1 MLRNK
6 DMLKH
11 RLIPNIIINN
21 GNVVQSKNFKLTNVV
36 SNAITAVDFFNSWA
50 VDEIIILDISRHTD
64 YRDQFHKIIK
74 GLSKRCFIPL
84 TVGGWINSIDEIR
97 EFLKEGADKISIN
110 THAIE
115 NPDFIKESSKK
126 FGSQCITVSIDVKK
140 NEDGK
145 YEVYKNRGK
154 ESTGLN
160 PVEWAKTT
168 QQLGAGEI
176 LLTSIDQD
184 GTKLG
189 YDLELLKLI
198 CNNVKIPVIAF
209 GGVGNWQDLVDG
221 VRIGNADAVS
231 AANIFH
237 YTEHSTFNAKEFMV
251 KSGLNVRKSKFY
263 KLPTPRKPKY
273 NEIF

>member
-1 MLRNK
+1 
-6 DMLKH
+6 MLKH

-21 GNVVQSKNFKLTNVV
+21 GSVVQSKNFKLTNAV

-50 VDEIIILDISRHTD
+50 VDEIIILDVSRHTD
-64 YRDQFHKIIK
+64 FRKQFHKIID

-84 TVGGWINSIDEIR
+84 TVGGWIKSIEEIR
-97 EFLKEGADKISIN
+97 EFLKEGADKVSIN

-115 NPDFIKESSKK
+115 NPDFIKESAKI
-126 FGSQCITVSIDVKK
+126 FGSQCITISIDVKK
-140 NEDGK
+140 NESDS
-145 YEVYKNRGK
+145 YEVYKNRGR
-154 ESTGLN
+154 ESTGLD
-160 PVEWAKTT
+160 PVEWANKA

-176 LLTSIDQD
+176 LLTSIDRD

-189 YDLELLKLI
+189 YDIELLKSV
-198 CNNVKIPVIAF
+198 CNKVKIPVIAF
-209 GGVGNWQDLVDG
+209 GGVGKWQDLVDG
-221 VRIGNADAVS
+221 IKIGNADAVS

-251 KSGLNVRKSKFY
+251 KSGLNVRVPKFY

-273 NEIF
+273 NEIY